1 MKKLSLVAVALAGL
15 GTSGCVA
22 LLGAGAGAA
31 AVACTADEVDC
42 PPTKAVEAVE
52 GAIDGG

>member
-1 MKKLSLVAVALAGL
+1 MKRILAAAAVLTGFA
-15 GTSGCVA
+15 TSGCAA

-42 PPTKAVEAVE
+42 PPTQAAKEVEDVV
-52 GAIDGG
+52 D

>member
-1 MKKLSLVAVALAGL
+1 MKKILFAAVALSAL
-15 GTSGCVA
+15 GTSGCAA

-42 PPTKAVEAVE
+42 PPTKVANEVKDAV
-52 GAIDGG
+52 D